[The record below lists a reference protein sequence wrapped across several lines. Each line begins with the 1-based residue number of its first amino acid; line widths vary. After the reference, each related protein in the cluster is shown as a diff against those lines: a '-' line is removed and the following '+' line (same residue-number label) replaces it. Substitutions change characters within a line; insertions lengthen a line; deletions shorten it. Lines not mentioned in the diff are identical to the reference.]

1 MEYASKAVGNA
12 GLVTGIIGT
21 TLGALDGL
29 GGLTGVL
36 GNRDPGDKPVTRY
49 EMSLIKESLGKDN
62 EIAMLKAQKYTDQ
75 VNAGVQAQIA
85 GQNAWNAAQM
95 VNIQNM
101 QNMLNR
107 LVQPCIPNGALNP
120 GYGQAVVFPAF
131 PPTPPVQTVTTP
143 TTTQTTAGG

>member
-36 GNRDPGDKPVTRY
+36 GNRDPNDKPVTRY
-49 EMSLIKESLGKDN
+49 EMGLIKESLSKDT
-62 EIAMLKAQKYTDQ
+62 EIAQLKAQQYADHI
-75 VNAGVQAQIA
+75 NAGVQAQIA
-85 GQNAWNAAQM
+85 GQNAWNAAQA

-101 QNMLNR
+101 QNLLNR
-107 LVQPCIPNGALNP
+107 LVQPCIPNTALNP
-120 GYGQAVVFPAF
+120 GYGLAQVFPAF
-131 PPTPPVQTVTTP
+131 PPVPPATVTS
-143 TTTQTTAGG
+143 TTTQTGTGN